1 MSRDSR
7 HLAREL
13 HPDEPALRRQ
23 PGDPITLMAMA
34 LLSFVYDVLADSPGA
49 AAGVRKGD
57 VLLEIDGR
65 AASTST
71 PIELRNLLNVDGA
84 MRRLVLERD
93 GQRMTVDVRLRS
105 RL

>member
-1 MSRDSR
+1 
-7 HLAREL
+7 
-13 HPDEPALRRQ
+13 
-23 PGDPITLMAMA
+23 
-34 LLSFVYDVLADSPGA
+34 
-49 AAGVRKGD
+49 VRKGD

-71 PIELRNLLNVDGA
+71 PVELRNLLNVDGA